1 MPKDWPLASKQ
12 NPCPVCGGS
21 DWLCRFGDM
30 KILCMREP
38 SAHSSKD
45 GGWYHDYDGANKPVA
60 RDTQPVKYVPI
71 VKIECAQYAKELWHQ
86 TSPMQI
92 QELSLALGVSVN
104 SLDTLQACYSA
115 RDKAYA
121 FPMRDADDNIIG
133 IRLRNDKGE
142 KWAVKGSR
150 QGLFVPR
157 CNIPKL
163 VYLCEG
169 PTSTAAALTLG
180 FYAIGRPNC
189 NSGDDLVKATL
200 KRLGIYRA
208 VIVADN
214 DEKEKWKCLECGMME
229 DNPLKCA
236 IPFVCDDCNM
246 ELKMFKLTPGL
257 TGALKLKKY
266 LGISSVIWMPE
277 QKDIR
282 KFLNDGGTKAMIESQ
297 IKGMIWTKK

>member
-21 DWLCRFGDM
+21 DWLCRFGDV

-38 SAHSSKD
+38 SNHPSKD
-45 GGWYHDYDGANKPVA
+45 GGWYHDYDGIQKPVTK
-60 RDTQPVKYVPI
+60 DFQPIKYT
-71 VKIECAQYAKELWHQ
+71 KIETMDCELYAKELWHK

-92 QELSLALGVSVN
+92 QELSLELGVSAN
-104 SLDTLQACYSA
+104 SLDRLQACYSHK
-115 RDKAYA
+115 DKAYA
-121 FPMRDADDNIIG
+121 FPMRDGDDSIIG
-133 IRLRNDKGE
+133 IRLRNDKAE

-157 CNIPKL
+157 CETQKL

-214 DEKEKWKCLECGMME
+214 DEKENG
-229 DNPLKCA
+229 
-236 IPFVCDDCNM
+236 
-246 ELKMFKLTPGL
+246 LTPGL